1 MATRSRRESEIK
13 PLSED
18 LDDEQLVREFRQGRE
33 TAFDA
38 LVHRYEFRV
47 RRLVMGFVRDD
58 AVAEDVAQDT
68 FVQAYSKISRLQD
81 PSSFRSW
88 LFAIAVNRAR
98 DEVRRSRRWL
108 VDSSQVEEVVSE
120 LRASDDA
127 SSRAQGRQLG
137 KLLSDLVRGLP
148 PKLREAIL
156 LKEIEEMTY
165 AEISQTL
172 GIPMGTAQI
181 RVHRARLRLRADLED
196 LGLDTKLATGQAP
209 REGAAPPAIEAKRTG
224 GTS

>member
-1 MATRSRRESEIK
+1 MTEE
-13 PLSED
+13 
-18 LDDEQLVREFRQGRE
+18 LDDEQLVREFRDGDE
-33 TAFDA
+33 AAFDA
-38 LVHRYEFRV
+38 LVHRYELRV

-58 AVAEDVAQDT
+58 TVAEDVAQEA
-68 FVQAYSKISRLQD
+68 FVQAYSKIRRLQE

-108 VDSSQVEEVVSE
+108 VDSAQVEEAVAE

-127 SSRAQGRQLG
+127 SSRAHGRQIG
-137 KLLSDLVRGLP
+137 RVLSDLVGALA

-165 AEISQTL
+165 AEIAQTL

-181 RVHRARLRLRADLED
+181 RVHRARLRLRAQLAE
-196 LGLDTKLATGQAP
+196 LGLDTRSAS
-209 REGAAPPAIEAKRTG
+209 EGAEEDQP
-224 GTS
+224 